1 MTVSP
6 PAGRAAR
13 GLSGVVAG
21 GLVALT
27 IVVCLAQWLAATSG
41 VPGPGAA
48 TIVGHLVAAVVAV
61 GLQLAAERSRDR
73 IATPAS
79 CAVLLLAAA
88 VLWFG
93 WWS

>member
-1 MTVSP
+1 MTTLR
-6 PAGRAAR
+6 PATR
-13 GLSGVVAG
+13 GLSGVLAG

-48 TIVGHLVAAVVAV
+48 AVVGHLMAAVVAV
-61 GLQLAAERSRDR
+61 GLQLAAERSHGRT
-73 IATPAS
+73 ATLAS
-79 CAVLLLAAA
+79 CSVLLLAAA

-93 WWS
+93 WWA

>member
-1 MTVSP
+1 MTALR

-13 GLSGVVAG
+13 GLSGVLAG

-27 IVVCLAQWLAATSG
+27 IVLCLAQWLAATSG

-48 TIVGHLVAAVVAV
+48 AVVGHLMAAVVAV

-73 IATPAS
+73 AATLAS
-79 CAVLLLAAA
+79 CSVLLLAAV

-93 WWS
+93 WWA